1 MSYPFPYALGVCL
14 ATLAALAATVAAV
27 GMITAA
33 AADYFNRPHRARLER
48 EAAAHRAR
56 LAAEARLRR
65 CGDTV
70 QICFEREAEAAEAH
84 RELLTCE
91 AANAFLRARE
101 IRWEAEAAFDLAKA
115 NLAAITAEARAAR

>member
-1 MSYPFPYALGVCL
+1 MSYPFPYALGICL
-14 ATLAALAATVAAV
+14 ATLAALAATLAAL

-33 AADYFNRPHRARLER
+33 LVEWSNRPYRARLAR

-56 LAAEARLRR
+56 IAAEARLRR

-70 QICFEREAEAAEAH
+70 EICFEREAEAAEAH
-84 RELLTCE
+84 RTLETRE
-91 AANAFLRARE
+91 AANAFLKARE

-115 NLAAITAEARAAR
+115 KLEAAEAAARRSL

>member
-1 MSYPFPYALGVCL
+1 MSYPFPYALGICL

-27 GMITAA
+27 GMIAA
-33 AADYFNRPHRARLER
+33 AIVERSNRPFRARLAR

-70 QICFEREAEAAEAH
+70 AVCFEREAEAAEAH
-84 RELLTCE
+84 RELQTPQAE
-91 AANAFLRARE
+91 AAFYKARE
-101 IRWEAEAAFDLAKA
+101 IRCEAEAAFDLAKEK
-115 NLAAITAEARAAR
+115 LAALAAARTAAR

>member
-1 MSYPFPYALGVCL
+1 MSYPFPYALGICL
-14 ATLAALAATVAAV
+14 ATLATIAATVAAV

-33 AADYFNRPHRARLER
+33 AADYFNRPHRARLAR

-84 RELLTCE
+84 RELQTRE
-91 AANAFLRARE
+91 AANAFLKARE